1 MDFFTIFS
9 GMTLTK
15 NQGYFT
21 HRNWK
26 SRSVGSPLLLRR
38 LLCHSYNLFLS
49 FLISLCRTPPFLTA
63 LTIHKGLKIGILKFF
78 LNFSIFGPISKCV
91 SNCPIL
97 PNFFQFCRFCPILS
111 NFIQYFRF
119 CPIAILQ
126 FCQFRLFCP
135 ILSILSN

>member
-1 MDFFTIFS
+1 MFQWIFS
-9 GMTLTK
+9 PFFLGWHLQK
-15 NQGYFT
+15 IKVIS
-21 HRNWK
+21 HIAIER
-26 SRSVGSPLLLRR
+26 VARR

-126 FCQFRLFCP
+126 FCHFRLFCP
-135 ILSILSN
+135 VLSILSY